1 MEHAEIQ
8 DYALR
13 LMEAHGT
20 KSIAEA
26 AEKARHFEETGDPEQ
41 ARDWRQIQQVLLSL
55 RGPRVS

>member
-8 DYALR
+8 DYARR

-26 AEKARHFEETGDPEQ
+26 AEKARRFEQAGDSEQ
-41 ARDWRQIQQVLLSL
+41 ARDWREIQQVLLSF
-55 RGPRVS
+55 RGPAAS